1 LSRTEIGLRKR
12 EKTRMRLLEAA
23 ARVLGEAGDR
33 SPTTE
38 DFIQAAAVARGTFY
52 NYYTTSKELTDDLWR
67 WYGQSPFVEIHQACR
82 AIQDPAERLCMEARV
97 VLMRASHS
105 PAWGWLV
112 FRLSATGQTVNAD
125 LLGYPRPD
133 LALGLNQGRFA
144 FDNLDCATDLVVGAI
159 RTALR
164 ALLLGEREGEDYA
177 SGVLALVLRALGIS
191 AEEAMSISRAPLPM
205 DHSVPSW
212 LESFH
217 PTEQNI

>member
-1 LSRTEIGLRKR
+1 MSRTEIGLRKR
-12 EKTRMRLLEAA
+12 EKTRMKLLEAA

-33 SPTTE
+33 NPTTE
-38 DFIQAAAVARGTFY
+38 DFIQAAEVARGTFY

-82 AIQDPAERLCMEARV
+82 VIQDPAERVCMEARV
-97 VLMRASHS
+97 VLMRASIS

-133 LALGLNQGRFA
+133 LALGLNQGRFV
-144 FDNLDCATDLVVGAI
+144 FDNLDCATDLVVGAV

-164 ALLLGEREGEDYA
+164 ALLMGEREGEDYA

-205 DHSVPSW
+205 DYSVPLW
-212 LESFH
+212 LESFR
-217 PTEQNI
+217 PTEQKI